1 MINNYNLLSK
11 FYDIIYSRK
20 PYKKE
25 LLYIKRLLPRS
36 NFNNILEFGCGTGNY
51 TKWINNIF
59 SASEIVAVDNNKN
72 MLAFARKKKI
82 DASFIYG
89 NLVNFKH
96 KKKFDVIFCLF
107 HVINYVSSKK
117 DLKNFFLNAHKLLND
132 NGLLVFDYLDL
143 QSVSDTE
150 PKNKKK
156 KFKFENKK
164 VIRITNSKL
173 EKKNSIISIN
183 HNYIVETK
191 NKIDQYNDKFNLK
204 FIDINFIKKIII
216 NKFIICYNYE
226 WLSFKK
232 TSKNN
237 WSSVLVLKKIK

>member
-72 MLAFARKKKI
+72 MLAFAKKKKI
-82 DASFIYG
+82 NANFIYG
-89 NLVNFKH
+89 NLVNFKYN
-96 KKKFDVIFCLF
+96 KNFDIIFCLF
-107 HVINYVSSKK
+107 HVINYISSKK
-117 DLKNFFLNAHKLLND
+117 DLKNFFFNTHKLLND
-132 NGLLVFDYLDL
+132 DGFLVFDFLDL
-143 QSVSDTE
+143 QSVSGTK

-164 VIRITNSKL
+164 VTRITSSTL
-173 EKKNSIISIN
+173 EKKNNIIKIN
-183 HNYIVETK
+183 HNYIVKSK

-232 TSKNN
+232 PSKNN